1 MERQYGWAKSDYP
14 DKETGVS
21 AVGPDWL
28 KEGGATYFGAN
39 YAAKKDKRF
48 NYREQMRW
56 MLEEARGAFKE
67 GNRLQKHI
75 SQNQSNA
82 NGRRFSYDGGAWA
95 TAYLA
100 SLSSNKAVFIN
111 FYKDIAELE
120 RKCRKTGK
128 KNCGWEDSFKKNF
141 GLTPKQFYEDFNKFM
156 KKRITAQMKILMD
169 PLQG

>member
-1 MERQYGWAKSDYP
+1 
-14 DKETGVS
+14 
-21 AVGPDWL
+21 
-28 KEGGATYFGAN
+28 
-39 YAAKKDKRF
+39 
-48 NYREQMRW
+48 MRW
-56 MLEEARGAFKE
+56 KLEEARAAFKK

-111 FYKDIAELE
+111 YYKDIAELE
-120 RKCRKTGK
+120 RECRKKGK
-128 KNCGWEDSFKKNF
+128 WNCGWEDSFKKNF

-156 KKRITAQMKILMD
+156 KKRITAQMKILMT